1 MPDKVFIDSNIIIY
15 LYSEDEPD
23 KRERCQQLVRTHQGI
38 ISTQVINEV
47 SNVLY
52 RKMNLTVSELR
63 AVVDELF
70 KAFSVSLLNQDSIK
84 LALSILERY
93 AYSYWDSVIIASALE
108 NSCSIL
114 YSEDMQHK
122 QIIEGKL
129 QIINPFQR
137 S

>member
-1 MPDKVFIDSNIIIY
+1 MPDKAFIDSNIIIY

-23 KRERCQQLVRTHQGI
+23 KRERCQQLVRTHKSI

-70 KAFSVSLLNQDSIK
+70 RAFTVTVLTQDSIK
-84 LALSILERY
+84 LALSMLERY
-93 AYSYWDSVIIASALE
+93 GYSYWDSMIIASALE
-108 NSCSIL
+108 KACSIL

-122 QIIEGKL
+122 QRIEGKL
-129 QIINPFQR
+129 QIVNPFQ
-137 S
+137 

>member
-1 MPDKVFIDSNIIIY
+1 MPDKAFIDSNIIIY

-23 KRERCQQLVRTHQGI
+23 KRERCQQLVRTHQSI

-63 AVVDELF
+63 AVVGELF
-70 KAFSVSLLNQDSIK
+70 KAFTVTLLTQDSIK
-84 LALSILERY
+84 LALLMLERY
-93 AYSYWDSVIIASALE
+93 AYSYWDSMILASALE
-108 NSCSIL
+108 KACSIL

-122 QIIEGKL
+122 QRIEGKL
-129 QIINPFQR
+129 QIVNPFQ
-137 S
+137 